1 MLFHV
6 SRMTKRKYTLL
17 KSVMLLSLGVEKL
30 PFELFVF
37 CPEGLELFPQLLA
50 LALEG
55 LGVGRAHLKLVVVLA
70 KLGDVVAS
78 PVKKV
83 SKHSSQMNLNWAPP

>member
-1 MLFHV
+1 MHKVIKMLFHV

-17 KSVMLLSLGVEKL
+17 KSVMRLSLGVEKL

-37 CPEGLELFPQLLA
+37 CPEGLELFPQPLA

-55 LGVGRAHLKLVVVLA
+55 LGVGRAHLKLVVVLP

-83 SKHSSQMNLNWAPP
+83 QNTALK